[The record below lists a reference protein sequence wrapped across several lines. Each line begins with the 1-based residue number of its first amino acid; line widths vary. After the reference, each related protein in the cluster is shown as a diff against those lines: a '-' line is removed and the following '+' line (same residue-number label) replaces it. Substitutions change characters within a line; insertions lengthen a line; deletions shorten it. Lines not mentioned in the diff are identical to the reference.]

1 MFTSI
6 YFSFISLIIF
16 LYTFTNFNIGQI
28 YLSPSLNTQSIF
40 NKPKMTGQNFQG
52 EISADS
58 VLIIDAKTK
67 VKLWGKEA
75 ETKRPS
81 ASLTK
86 LMTAL
91 VFLKSAPHWQKV
103 IEIKKADF
111 QYGSSRYLKLG
122 EQLTVKDLFHV
133 GLIGS
138 DNVAI
143 TALVRS
149 TGLSEEEF
157 IKRMNQQARL
167 LGMNNSS
174 FVEPTGL
181 LSENVS
187 TATDLS
193 QLVDRAFQETLI
205 NQVTSLKNYQ
215 LFINPG
221 ERTREIINTNKLLG
235 NNEFKIVAG
244 KTGSSVEAGY
254 CLASLLQ
261 GNNGQQIVIIVLGS
275 KGDESRFSDTKTL
288 AEWVF
293 ANFIFY

>member
-28 YLSPSLNTQSIF
+28 YLSPSLNTQPIF
-40 NKPKMTGQNFQG
+40 NEPEMTGQNFEG

-67 VKLWGKEA
+67 VKLWGKKT
-75 ETKRPS
+75 ETKRPI

-86 LMTAL
+86 LMTVL
-91 VFLKSAPHWQKV
+91 VFLQTRPSWQEV
-103 IEIKKADF
+103 VEIKNEDF
-111 QYGSSRYLKLG
+111 RYGSSRNLRLG
-122 EQLTVKDLFHV
+122 EQLTIKDLFHI

-143 TALVRS
+143 SALVRS

-167 LGMNNSS
+167 LGMNNTS

-181 LSENVS
+181 LAENVS

-193 QLVDRAFQETLI
+193 QLTDRVFHEPLI
-205 NQVTSLKNYQ
+205 SQVTSLNNYQ
-215 LFINPG
+215 FIINQG
-221 ERTREIINTNKLLG
+221 KKSREVINTNKLLD
-235 NNEFKIVAG
+235 NKEIKVLAG
-244 KTGSSVEAGY
+244 KTGSSIEAGY

-261 GNNGQQIVIIVLGS
+261 GNSEQQTIIIVLGS
-275 KGDESRFSDTKTL
+275 RSDENRFADTKTL